1 MAFTL
6 ADDGAHLYRTTCTW
20 TGSTGAGYDAYGRAH
35 GVSAAPATQQLAL
48 SNDPSLGG
56 DAALLDPEQLVLAAA
71 SSCQLLSFLAIA
83 ARARID
89 VTDYRDDAEARMS
102 HDDGPARIA
111 SITLR
116 PAILVGPGPG
126 LARVERLVRLAH
138 DECYVANSLSTPV
151 TVEPVITLR

>member
-1 MAFTL
+1 MAFTVS
-6 ADDGAHLYRTTCTW
+6 DDGAHLYRATCSW
-20 TGSTGAGYDAYGRAH
+20 SGSTAAGYDAYRRAH
-35 GVSAAPATQQLAL
+35 RVSAPPATQVLDL

-56 DAALLDPEQLVLAAA
+56 DAALLDPEQLLLAAA

-89 VTDYRDDAEARMS
+89 VVDYRDDAEARMS

-111 SITLR
+111 WITLR
-116 PAILVGPGPG
+116 PEIAVAPGPG

-138 DECYVANSLSTPV
+138 DECYVANSLTTPV
-151 TVEPVITLR
+151 TVRPVITFR

>member
-1 MAFTL
+1 MAFTTS
-6 ADDGAHLYRTTCTW
+6 DDGAHLYRATCSW
-20 TGSTGAGYDAYGRAH
+20 SGSTAAGYAAYLRAH
-35 GVSAAPATQQLAL
+35 RVSAAPATHVLEM

-89 VTDYRDDAEARMS
+89 VRDYRDHAAARMS

-116 PAILVGPGPG
+116 PAITVSSGPGVS
-126 LARVERLVRLAH
+126 RVERLVRLAH

-151 TVEPVITLR
+151 TVQPTITFR